1 MWIPVARLT
10 AEHNIDDLLVSMKA
24 ACQSELWRKYVHQ
37 GCARDFV
44 TIPHQGIEF
53 VCTSEEARQYLGGVT
68 LKVGNTLVTIR
79 KYSRFDKLYF
89 VVLQRLPFNGTDR
102 DLYTWLVVRKA
113 RPILITAT
121 QDHGMLKSRARTVY
135 FNSVNCPAALFEPCG
150 GLLREIFFVP
160 DGNPCFVQHRFH
172 KHNRA
177 RPPSLRPALRP
188 PSDVSDANS
197 SPGSAPLDSSS
208 YSPPSDKSQRST
220 PVRSSF
226 DSVRQDPAASRL
238 SRSRAHTLI
247 PGSIPADAPD
257 WKVVQHSQYGILS
270 STSNKFLEPGDPVPC
285 EQSLDATDPMALRY
299 AMPVLPNDYEALTA
313 DGYDTALPPGI
324 DISVGETEDGDEIH
338 GFTADTSLYAMAELR
353 AQKKA
358 RWMPLKA
365 GQVTVAELDIIITEF
380 IEKDALTFTSL
391 EDVLATI
398 QDQPAYFH

>member
-1 MWIPVARLT
+1 M
-10 AEHNIDDLLVSMKA
+10 
-24 ACQSELWRKYVHQ
+24 
-37 GCARDFV
+37 
-44 TIPHQGIEF
+44 
-53 VCTSEEARQYLGGVT
+53 
-68 LKVGNTLVTIR
+68 IR
-79 KYSRFDKLYF
+79 F
-89 VVLQRLPFNGTDR
+89 P
-102 DLYTWLVVRKA
+102 
-113 RPILITAT
+113 
-121 QDHGMLKSRARTVY
+121 RA
-135 FNSVNCPAALFEPCG
+135 
-150 GLLREIFFVP
+150 LRE
-160 DGNPCFVQHRFH
+160 G
-172 KHNRA
+172 
-177 RPPSLRPALRP
+177 SLPLPRWIIRLALHTSTVFTP
-188 PSDVSDANS
+188 LDS

-380 IEKDALTFTSL
+380 IEKDALTFTSH

-398 QDQPAYFH
+398 QDQPAYVH